1 MELGFVDLKTNDRLG
16 KEAGTLAIVC
26 FDGRS
31 LGPAAK
37 ALDTATHGA
46 VERALEAQSMSG
58 AVAEEAA
65 LLAPHGVSAKRV
77 LIFGLGKPGD
87 VAAKTFEDLGGRLFK
102 AMKAHKLDS
111 ATLLLDPAEGQT
123 DAPAAAAARVAY
135 GAALAGY
142 RFTRH
147 LAKKADEAKKAPRKL
162 TIATAA
168 AAAARKAYEPLAGV
182 AEAVAFTRDLV
193 SEPANVLHPEE
204 FAKRA
209 QDALTPLGLKVEIL
223 GEKEMKKQG
232 FGALLAVGQGS
243 ARESQLVVMQYSGA
257 GKGKAAAPPLA
268 FVGKGV
274 TFDTG
279 GISIKPAAGMED
291 MKWDMAGAGVVTG
304 LMMALAKRRAKVNA
318 VGVIG
323 LVENMPSG
331 TATRPGDIV
340 KSLSGQTIEI
350 LNTDAEGRLVLA
362 DALWYTQTRFN
373 PKLIVDLATLTGA
386 IMISLGQEYAGL
398 FANNDDLAQKL
409 AASGEKVGEKLWRMP
424 MGDAYDKM
432 LDTDAADMKNIGGRF
447 GGSITAAQ
455 FLKRYI
461 KNVPWA
467 HLDIAGMA
475 WSTTGGLLS
484 PKGATGYGVRL
495 LDRFIADHYES

>member
-1 MELGFVDLKTNDRLG
+1 MELSFADVKNVDRLA
-16 KEAGTLAIVC
+16 KETGNLAIVC
-26 FDGRS
+26 FDGRV
-31 LGPAAK
+31 LGSAAK
-37 ALDTATHGA
+37 ALDTAA
-46 VERALEAQSMSG
+46 QNAIARALGAHGMSG
-58 AVAEEAA
+58 GVGDEAV
-65 LLAPHGVSAKRV
+65 LLGPPGLAAKRV
-77 LIFGLGKPGD
+77 LVFGLGKPGD
-87 VAAKTFEDLGGRLFK
+87 FAAKTFEELGGRVLK
-102 AMKAHKLDS
+102 AMKAQKLDS
-111 ATLLLDPAEGQT
+111 LTLVLDTGDGQPE
-123 DAPAAAAARVAY
+123 APASAAARVAF
-135 GAALAGY
+135 GAALAAY
-142 RFTRH
+142 RFTAH
-147 LAKKADEAKKAPRKL
+147 LAKKADEAKKAPQKL
-162 TIATAA
+162 TIATSA

-182 AEAVAFTRDLV
+182 AEAIGFTRDLV
-193 SEPANVLHPEE
+193 SEPANVLYPVE
-204 FAKRA
+204 FARRA
-209 QDALTPLGLKVEIL
+209 KETLTPLGVKVEIL

-243 ARESQLVVMQYSGA
+243 ERESQLVVMQYGGG
-257 GKGKAAAPPLA
+257 GKSKNAQPLA

-304 LMMALAKRRAKVNA
+304 LMMALAKRKAKVNA

-340 KSLSGQTIEI
+340 KSLSGQTVEI

-373 PKLIVDLATLTGA
+373 PKLVVDLATLTGA

-398 FANNDDLAQKL
+398 FSNNDELSQKL
-409 AASGEKVGEKLWRMP
+409 SAAGEKVGEKLWRMP
-424 MGDAYDKM
+424 MGEAYDKM
-432 LDTDAADMKNIGGRF
+432 IDTDAADMKNIGGKF

-461 KNVPWA
+461 KDVPWA

-475 WSTTGGLLS
+475 WSTSGGLLN

-495 LDRFIADHYES
+495 LDRFIADHHEG